1 MGGLMKLHLG
11 VLDHPYT
18 EEDGETTGEV
28 AQKLED
34 NYSVMAFFVNAH
46 EDFIALQLENSFSG
60 ALNDLLNGAPQ
71 RPVSDLFNGACGR
84 IETMFRLFLDNKE
97 MDHQVGG
104 VPTQASLN
112 GVSHRFK
119 SKNRKTA
126 SRKGV
131 RANPVRPSF
140 IDTGEYQASFKSWV
154 ES

>member
-18 EEDGETTGEV
+18 EEVGITTGEV
-28 AQKLED
+28 AQILED
-34 NYSVMAFFVNAH
+34 NYSVMAFFFNAH
-46 EDFIALQLENSFSG
+46 KDFIALKLEDDLAG

-71 RPVSDLFNGACGR
+71 RPVSDLFNGACGK
-84 IETMFRLFLDNKE
+84 IETKFRLFLDNKE
-97 MDHQVGG
+97 MDYQVGG
-104 VPTQASLN
+104 VPTQASLD
-112 GVSHRFK
+112 GVCHRLK

-131 RANPVRPSF
+131 RANEVRPSF
-140 IDTGEYQASFKSWV
+140 IDTGEYQTSFKSWV